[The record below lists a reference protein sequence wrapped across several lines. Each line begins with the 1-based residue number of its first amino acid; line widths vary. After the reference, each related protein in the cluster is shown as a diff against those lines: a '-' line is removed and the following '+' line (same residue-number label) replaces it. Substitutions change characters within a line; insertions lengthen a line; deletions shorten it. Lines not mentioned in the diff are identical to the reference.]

1 MRLVK
6 KCANCAPRLQTG
18 MVSGGIFCDTRPHKG
33 MQKRLKLMRFQ
44 VLILIFSMLGLSVAA
59 RAAEIPAEMLDDGAT
74 VSVEDVAP
82 ANSLIP
88 FDDMVVVA
96 LSLIGTPYKYGGNS
110 PESGFDCSGLVR
122 YVLGLSSTVTLPR
135 TSAEMFRM
143 GGKEVSLDNL
153 VPGDLIF
160 FKVKSKRINHVAVY
174 IGENRFVHAP
184 STGGFVRVDVLGK
197 NYWQRY
203 ITGARRVIPELVA
216 SHP

>member
-1 MRLVK
+1 ML
-6 KCANCAPRLQTG
+6 LL
-18 MVSGGIFCDTRPHKG
+18 SGVT
-33 MQKRLKLMRFQ
+33 
-44 VLILIFSMLGLSVAA
+44 
-59 RAAEIPAEMLDDGAT
+59 RAASIPAEMRDGG
-74 VSVEDVAP
+74 VNVDVADVSP

-96 LSLIGTPYKYGGNS
+96 LSLIGTPYKYGGNT
-110 PESGFDCSGLVR
+110 PETGFDCSGLVR
-122 YVLGLSSTVTLPR
+122 YVLGLSSTITLPR

-143 GGKEVSLDNL
+143 GGKEVGLDNL
-153 VPGDLIF
+153 IPGDLIF
-160 FKVKSKRINHVAVY
+160 FKVKSKAINHVAVY

>member
-1 MRLVK
+1 
-6 KCANCAPRLQTG
+6 
-18 MVSGGIFCDTRPHKG
+18 
-33 MQKRLKLMRFQ
+33 MRFQ
-44 VLILIFSMLGLSVAA
+44 VLTFILSALLLSGATQAA
-59 RAAEIPAEMLDDGAT
+59 DIPAEMLTDNVAVDAA
-74 VSVEDVAP
+74 EQAP

-96 LSLIGTPYKYGGNS
+96 LSLIGTPYKYGGSS
-110 PESGFDCSGLVR
+110 PETGFDCSGLVR

-143 GGKEVSLDNL
+143 GGTEVSLDKL

-197 NYWQRY
+197 SYWQRY
-203 ITGARRVIPELVA
+203 ITGAKRVIPELVA
-216 SHP
+216 SQP

>member
-1 MRLVK
+1 
-6 KCANCAPRLQTG
+6 
-18 MVSGGIFCDTRPHKG
+18 
-33 MQKRLKLMRFQ
+33 MRFQ
-44 VLILIFSMLGLSVAA
+44 VLAFILSALLLSGATQAA
-59 RAAEIPAEMLDDGAT
+59 DIPAEMLTD
-74 VSVEDVAP
+74 SVAVDAP
-82 ANSLIP
+82 EQASAPVNSLIP

-96 LSLIGTPYKYGGNS
+96 LSLIGTPYKYGGSS
-110 PESGFDCSGLVR
+110 PETGFDCSGLVR

-160 FKVKSKRINHVAVY
+160 FKVQSRRINHVAVY

-197 NYWQRY
+197 SYWQRY
-203 ITGARRVIPELVA
+203 ITGAKRVIPELVA

>member
-1 MRLVK
+1 
-6 KCANCAPRLQTG
+6 
-18 MVSGGIFCDTRPHKG
+18 
-33 MQKRLKLMRFQ
+33 MRFQ
-44 VLILIFSMLGLSVAA
+44 VLAFILSALLLSGATQAA
-59 RAAEIPAEMLDDGAT
+59 DIPAEMLTDNVT
-74 VSVEDVAP
+74 VDSLEQAP
-82 ANSLIP
+82 ANALIP

-96 LSLIGTPYKYGGNS
+96 LSLIGTPYKYGGSS
-110 PESGFDCSGLVR
+110 PETGFDCSGLVR

-160 FKVKSKRINHVAVY
+160 FKVKSSRINHVAVY

>member
-1 MRLVK
+1 ML
-6 KCANCAPRLQTG
+6 LL
-18 MVSGGIFCDTRPHKG
+18 SGVT
-33 MQKRLKLMRFQ
+33 
-44 VLILIFSMLGLSVAA
+44 
-59 RAAEIPAEMLDDGAT
+59 RAAPVPAEMLTDGEP
-74 VSVEDVAP
+74 SAP
-82 ANSLIP
+82 LQASSLLP

-96 LSLIGTPYKYGGNS
+96 LSLIGTPYKYGGNT
-110 PESGFDCSGLVR
+110 PDTGFDCSGLVR

-143 GGKEVSLDNL
+143 GGKSVGLDSL

-160 FKVKSKRINHVAVY
+160 FKVKSKAINHVAVY

-203 ITGARRVIPELVA
+203 ITGARRVIPEMVA